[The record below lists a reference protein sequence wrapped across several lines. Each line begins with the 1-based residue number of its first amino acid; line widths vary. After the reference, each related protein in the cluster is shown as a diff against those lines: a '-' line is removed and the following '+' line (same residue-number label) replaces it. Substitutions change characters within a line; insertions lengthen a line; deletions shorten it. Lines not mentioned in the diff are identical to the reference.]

1 MTIETDFGKITATK
15 DTLRM
20 LAHYM
25 DRAALYYEGHG
36 YLASRAMARR
46 CSSEIYRALDEYCNN
61 HYRRLT

>member
-25 DRAALYYEGHG
+25 DRAAFYYEGDDC
-36 YLASRAMARR
+36 LALKAMARE
-46 CSSEIYRALDEYCNN
+46 CSSEIYRAIGEYCNN
-61 HYRRLT
+61 H